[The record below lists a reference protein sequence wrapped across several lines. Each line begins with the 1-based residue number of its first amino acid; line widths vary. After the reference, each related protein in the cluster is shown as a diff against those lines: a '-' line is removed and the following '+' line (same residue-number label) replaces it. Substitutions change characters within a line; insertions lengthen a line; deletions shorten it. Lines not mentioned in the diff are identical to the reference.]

1 MPTASRRS
9 VREDRGGRNLF
20 VVVEFTGERFHP
32 DGLREIWYEHYHRYA
47 VALPAVRGRRVLDCA
62 CGEGYGSWLLS
73 STAGSVVG
81 VDVSREAVDHARS
94 EYNRDQLSFECADA
108 AALPFPDD
116 AFDVVVSFETIEHL
130 HAQRE
135 MLAEFRRVLDPS
147 GVLIVSSP
155 DRRTYSDE
163 REYENEFH
171 VAELYKD
178 EFEALLKEQFPAI
191 RLFGQKLVFASLIWE
206 EGAESPSS
214 NAQCVDRESAELVE
228 FQPDPLYWIAVA
240 GASTATVDSVQ
251 LHSMNL
257 FMDQDESVYAH
268 YYHEIRKNMEA
279 GAILADRDARIREL
293 EHASSERKPKRRW
306 WPFG

>member
-1 MPTASRRS
+1 M
-9 VREDRGGRNLF
+9 
-20 VVVEFTGERFHP
+20 EFTGERFHP

-47 VALPAVRGRRVLDCA
+47 VAVPVVRGRRVLDCA

-73 STAGSVVG
+73 STADSVVG
-81 VDVSREAVDHARS
+81 VDVSAEAVDHACATYKS
-94 EYNRDQLSFECADA
+94 DQLTFQRADA
-108 AALPFPDD
+108 AALPFADA
-116 AFDVVVSFETIEHL
+116 AFDVIVSFETIEHL
-130 HAQRE
+130 HCQRE

-147 GVLIVSSP
+147 GVLIISSP

-163 REYENEFH
+163 RDYENEFH

-178 EFEALLKEQFPAI
+178 EFETLLKEQFAAI
-191 RLFGQKLVFASLIWE
+191 RLLGQKLVFASLIWE

-214 NAQCVDRESAELVE
+214 NAQCVDRESADIVG

-240 GASTATVDSVQ
+240 GASTEIVDAAP
-251 LHSMNL
+251 LGSMNL
-257 FMDQDESVYAH
+257 FMDKDESVYAH

-293 EHASSERKPKRRW
+293 EQALSEQKPQRRW